1 MIQFLCR
8 ANYQDQPSRPSC
20 WFAFLGPL
28 TSTTSAVIFWVDLF
42 AFIRNMFEHILLIPV
57 PSTSHR
63 SKLSSRNKNLLVR
76 NSCITFI
83 QSIFHL
89 TLDRRWLTTC
99 WLLTSLMKCESLGHC
114 KTTLKVLIK
123 CWYLSCSGWLRP
135 HRRGAEEDIPGVSG
149 GLSAGVWSGH
159 HSPSETEEECWQSDN
174 SPGTVATGLTNRW
187 SILTF
192 LNLLSLVMNALISP
206 VASWT
211 VMKTSDWVLL
221 PAHVHDWEEIT
232 FDCFLLLLLIFRSLS
247 RRSANDSNWSSTGIS
262 TSCPRRGG
270 STSSSQTEGRR
281 TFTMGPR
288 TTRWDWRDE
297 IQKLETIQTIITTVS
312 RGCYKY

>member
-123 CWYLSCSGWLRP
+123 CWYCSVQADSVLTGEELRRIFQVSP
-135 HRRGAEEDIPGVSG
+135 GDSLPEYEVVTIHHRR
-149 GLSAGVWSGH
+149 
-159 HSPSETEEECWQSDN
+159 Q
-174 SPGTVATGLTNRW
+174 
-187 SILTF
+187 
-192 LNLLSLVMNALISP
+192 
-206 VASWT
+206 
-211 VMKTSDWVLL
+211 
-221 PAHVHDWEEIT
+221 
-232 FDCFLLLLLIFRSLS
+232 
-247 RRSANDSNWSSTGIS
+247 RRSAD
-262 TSCPRRGG
+262 
-270 STSSSQTEGRR
+270 SQT
-281 TFTMGPR
+281 TH
-288 TTRWDWRDE
+288 
-297 IQKLETIQTIITTVS
+297 QVQLLLV
-312 RGCYKY
+312 